1 MSGNREGYAV
11 NERYIRQES
20 LLGKGGQAALRNSSV
35 FIAGAGGL
43 GSPAAFY
50 LVSAGV
56 GQIRIADM
64 DVLELSNMN
73 RQILHT
79 TDRIGMSK
87 AESAKKTLAALD
99 PECSVTAFT
108 EKIDEDSVRH
118 LVGDADIIVDC
129 MDNFAARYVL
139 NRFAVDEGLPLMH
152 GAVAGFTGQATLV
165 IPGKTPCLSC
175 IFPEAKTTEKTP
187 VLGPT
192 AGVIGSIEA
201 GEVVKYLTGTGTTLA
216 GKLLIYDGG
225 VNSMETFS
233 VKKSPRCPVC
243 ANKK

>member
-1 MSGNREGYAV
+1 M

-20 LLGKGGQAALRNSSV
+20 LLGKGGQTALRNSSV

-99 PECSVTAFT
+99 PECRVTAFT
-108 EKIDEDSVRH
+108 EKIDEASVRR

-201 GEVVKYLTGTGTTLA
+201 GEVVKYLTGIGTTLA

-233 VKKSPRCPVC
+233 VKKSSRCPVC
-243 ANKK
+243 SNKK

>member
-1 MSGNREGYAV
+1 M

-79 TDRIGMSK
+79 TDRIGMFK

-99 PECSVTAFT
+99 PECCVTALP

-118 LVGDADIIVDC
+118 LVGNADIIVDC

-139 NRFAVDEGLPLMH
+139 NKFAVDEGLPLMH

-175 IFPEAKTTEKTP
+175 IFPEVKTTEKTP
-187 VLGPT
+187 VLGST

-216 GKLLIYDGG
+216 GKLLLYDGA